1 MLVVSSINNVLL
13 LKDNIAIY
21 DNKIKMSKGDNNKIK
36 G

>member
-1 MLVVSSINNVLL
+1 MLVVSSINVLL

-21 DNKIKMSKGDNNKIK
+21 DNKINMSKDDNNKIK